1 MGTSI
6 LNTPYRMPTQDH
18 PHAYG
23 DKLYSIVVPLD
34 ENGSSPRV
42 WGQAL
47 VKPLCCAGKRI
58 IPTRMGTRISHSKSA
73 AMSGDHPH
81 AYGDKTMS
89 LTGTKT
95 LSGSSPRVW
104 GQAGNTQKIIN
115 NKRIIPTR
123 MGTRNRPKGI
133 FRFRQDHPHAYGDKM
148 TQTLDSLYSQGSSP
162 RVWGQVVDSVFHFG
176 HFGIIPTRMGTSEYG
191 VSSVCHRR
199 DHPHAYGDKTFYI

>member
-1 MGTSI
+1 MTEYVFPIG
-6 LNTPYRMPTQDH
+6 
-18 PHAYG
+18 
-23 DKLYSIVVPLD
+23 
-34 ENGSSPRV
+34 
-42 WGQAL
+42 
-47 VKPLCCAGKRI
+47 I

-123 MGTRNRPKGI
+123 MGTSHFPK
-133 FRFRQDHPHAYGDKM
+133 FVNPCLQDHPHAYGDK
-148 TQTLDSLYSQGSSP
+148 LIVGIRL
-162 RVWGQVVDSVFHFG
+162 SV
-176 HFGIIPTRMGTSEYG
+176 
-191 VSSVCHRR
+191 
-199 DHPHAYGDKTFYI
+199 

>member
-42 WGQAL
+42 WGQETHMTEY
-47 VKPLCCAGKRI
+47 VFPIGI

-104 GQAGNTQKIIN
+104 GQGTDRKVYFVSG
-115 NKRIIPTR
+115 RIIPTR
-123 MGTRNRPKGI
+123 MGTRR
-133 FRFRQDHPHAYGDKM
+133 
-148 TQTLDSLYSQGSSP
+148 YS
-162 RVWGQVVDSVFHFG
+162 
-176 HFGIIPTRMGTSEYG
+176 
-191 VSSVCHRR
+191 
-199 DHPHAYGDKTFYI
+199 